1 MPSRRRPSAEH
12 REPCRLEWQPVGTG
26 GRAIIIATGI
36 DTGTTIDID
45 TLDLSRADD
54 RAAYARRAVDR
65 FGRWGLEQLEAE
77 LLRIAVARC
86 AAEPEPEAPAPT
98 LGDALG
104 EWRAHER
111 VPVICTGFRPLDSL
125 AAGELPGGLPLGQ
138 LVILLGRP
146 GTGKSALALQ
156 ATIGALLGD
165 PDLRAVWG
173 LGEMSL
179 EALARRSI
187 AVGSALLGMSP
198 ATMRGA
204 GRRTA
209 VAQAVADELQRQI
222 GERLVIVP
230 PTLTVD
236 RIEAAVAASG
246 AKLAVCDYLQIMKA
260 AGAVDSRHEAE
271 AVLAG
276 LRAMS
281 LTHGCAVVLLS
292 SVAKAVDSSSRAGSL
307 TRNTGQADFD
317 ADILLVGEA
326 DEQGDENGLVPV
338 RWRCAKHRH
347 GERRD
352 LLTLFD
358 GSLQTF
364 TDAEAPA
371 PDEAFADFAMPGAR
385 R

>member
-1 MPSRRRPSAEH
+1 MQPEERHEAVVIEW
-12 REPCRLEWQPVGTG
+12 EPIGTG
-26 GRAIIIATGI
+26 GRARLLAVGVES
-36 DTGTTIDID
+36 GETIDID
-45 TLDLSRADD
+45 TLDLSRAQD
-54 RAAYARRAVDR
+54 RTAYARRAVAR
-65 FGRWGLEQLEAE
+65 FGRWTITQLEQE
-77 LLRIAVARC
+77 LMRIAVARC
-86 AAEPEPEAPAPT
+86 GTNPEPEAPAPT
-98 LGDALG
+98 LANALE
-104 EWRAHER
+104 EWRLHER
-111 VPVICTGFRPLDSL
+111 VPVVCTGFQPIDSL

-165 PDLRAVWG
+165 PELKAVWG

-187 AVGSALLGMSP
+187 AVGSALLGMRP
-198 ATMRGA
+198 VGMRPA

-209 VAQAVADELQRQI
+209 DAQAVADELQRQL
-222 GERLVIVP
+222 GDRLTIVP
-230 PTLTVD
+230 PVLTVP
-236 RIEAAVAASG
+236 RVEAAVAASG
-246 AKLAVCDYLQIMKA
+246 ARLVVCDYLQIMKA

-281 LTHGCAVVLLS
+281 LTHGCAVILIS

-326 DEQGDENGLVPV
+326 DEQTDEAGLVPV
-338 RWRCAKHRH
+338 RWRCAKSRH

-364 TDAEAPA
+364 TDAEA
-371 PDEAFADFAMPGAR
+371 AMPFDEFLDHAPQGAR